1 MLCNKIKIE
10 IVINHNESLKTIC
23 EHMRE
28 IKRGR
33 FYNLLID
40 LQTIQQMHS

>member
-1 MLCNKIKIE
+1 MEKHMLRSKIKIE
-10 IVINHNESLKTIC
+10 IDINHNEPLKTIC

-33 FYNLLID
+33 FYNLLK
-40 LQTIQQMHS
+40 S